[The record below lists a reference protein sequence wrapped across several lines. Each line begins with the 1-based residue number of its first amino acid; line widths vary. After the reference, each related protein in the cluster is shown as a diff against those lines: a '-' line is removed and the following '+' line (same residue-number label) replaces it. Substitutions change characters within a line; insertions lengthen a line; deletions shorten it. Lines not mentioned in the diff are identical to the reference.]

1 MLELRIIF
9 FLKVHNNG
17 LSWCHKIF
25 WQSPW
30 PGKNT
35 CPFKYFQYNIDKFET
50 YILLFYFLSKA
61 ALYRVFIMFIIF
73 IFKDEVK
80 KVYIIYIH
88 VEDENPTKNN
98 QNEQPLPYLPQPYP
112 RTILC
117 TYNYWKTHP
126 TKNFAI
132 KFAFFVSNKNI
143 WGFSRFFA
151 VAISIFQ
158 SSCHILNGNF
168 VPHFKWK

>member
-1 MLELRIIF
+1 MLELRITF

-35 CPFKYFQYNIDKFET
+35 CPFKYFQYNIHKFET

-61 ALYRVFIMFIIF
+61 AFYRVFIMFVIL
-73 IFKDEVK
+73 IFKYEVK
-80 KVYIIYIH
+80 KVYRLRMK
-88 VEDENPTKNN
+88 NPRKNN
-98 QNEQPLPYLPQPYP
+98 QNEQPLSYLPQPHP

-126 TKNFAI
+126 TKHFAI
-132 KFAFFVSNKNI
+132 KFTFLVPNKNI
-143 WGFSRFFA
+143 WVFFRFFA

-158 SSCHILNGNF
+158 SWLKF
-168 VPHFKWK
+168 RATF